1 MISSTTEMYQSRLC
15 NICTGGIQVSSTGGI
30 YVSSPSNDVPAV
42 AVSDHKSLAAEMR
55 AET

>member
-1 MISSTTEMYQSRLC
+1 MYRRYLS
-15 NICTGGIQVSSTGGI
+15 SSTGGI

-42 AVSDHKSLAAEMR
+42 AVSDHKSLATKMR